1 MKKKEAFRLFNF
13 SDAVLITKA
22 QEKIVFIRRDYEEF
36 EAFGITNPL
45 ITELENN
52 VTDFSNSITDIEAL
66 SNQTE
71 MTAGKN
77 AKAEELRVAIR
88 AVMSRVQLK
97 YGVDS
102 AKYRKFGTESLSQ
115 QSDSDLLIIGKRVVR
130 VGTEFLSELAENGLT
145 AQMLTQINT
154 LIHDFEML
162 IIDMKIKIGERD
174 ILQEN
179 RVETANAIYTTLVN
193 YTNTGQSIWSSRN
206 VAKYNDYVIYN
217 TVSGEV
223 QETAVPLT

>member
-1 MKKKEAFRLFNF
+1 MKKKEAVRLFNF

-22 QEKIVFIRRDYEEF
+22 QEKISFMRRDHDDF
-36 EAFGITNPL
+36 EAYGILNPH
-45 ITELENN
+45 ITALETS

-66 SNQTE
+66 SDKMDITSN
-71 MTAGKN
+71 KN

-97 YGVDS
+97 HGVHT
-102 AKYRKFGTESLSQ
+102 ATYRKFGTDSLAQ

-130 VGTEFLSELAENGLT
+130 VGHELLEELTENGLT
-145 AQMLTQINT
+145 EQMLTAING

-179 RVETANAIYTTLVN
+179 RVETANAIYATLVN
-193 YTNTGQSIWSSRN
+193 YTKAGQSIWSSRN
-206 VAKYNDYVIYN
+206 VAKYNDYVLYN
-217 TVSGEV
+217 TISGEM
-223 QETAVPLT
+223 QENVLPLI

>member
-22 QEKIVFIRRDYEEF
+22 QEKISFMRRDYDDF
-36 EAFGITNPL
+36 EAYGILNPH
-45 ITELENN
+45 ITALETS

-66 SNQTE
+66 SDKMNITSN
-71 MTAGKN
+71 KN

-97 YGVDS
+97 YGVHT
-102 AKYRKFGTESLSQ
+102 ATYRKFGTDTLSLQ
-115 QSDSDLLIIGKRVVR
+115 TDSDLLITGKRVVR
-130 VGTEFLSELAENGLT
+130 VGHELMSELTENGLT
-145 AQMLTQINT
+145 EQMLTAIDG

-179 RVETANAIYTTLVN
+179 RVETANAIYETLVA
-193 YTNTGQSIWSSRN
+193 YTKAGQSIWSSRN
-206 VAKYNDYVIYN
+206 VAKYNDYVLYN
-217 TVSGEV
+217 TISGEMEENV
-223 QETAVPLT
+223 IPLI